1 MNFKRFLPDVVCVVL
16 FVAISF
22 LYFMDATLDG
32 RRLDGHDHSAA
43 DGLSVEMDAYRDAHD
58 GETPRWTNSIFGGMP
73 TYQIAPSY
81 DSQKPIKFV
90 EDAYHLWL
98 PDYVYYVLISLL
110 GFYILLRAFD
120 FRQWMAALGAIVW
133 AFSSYFFII
142 IAAGHLWK
150 VFTLAYIPPTIAGV
164 VLCYRGKYLWG
175 GVVAAF
181 FATLQI
187 LSNHVQMT
195 YYFLI
200 PEVLMVVGFLIDA
213 IAKKRLPH
221 FFKATGALAVAA
233 VIAVGINASNLYHT
247 YEYSKDTMRGK
258 SELVKQHKP
267 GDQTNSG
274 LERSYITNYS
284 YEVGETWTLLIPN
297 AKGGASVPLS
307 MDKTAMKK
315 ADPELQQMGVYNAF
329 TQYWGGPEGTSGPV
343 YVGALVCMLFV
354 LGLVLVPNKN
364 PLKWVLVVSTVLS
377 VMLAWGRHF
386 MPLTNFFIDY
396 IPMYA
401 KFRAVESILVVAE
414 FTIPLLAMLGL
425 KEFVERTLALRADKA
440 ATGADY
446 SKKLLKPLAISVAI
460 TAGLCLVFAVM
471 PSLFFGECVSERDA
485 NSVAQYV
492 SQGYF
497 DQQTGQRILASLS
510 VMREAMLTA
519 DAWRSLF
526 IIMLGAVLM
535 YVYSCKGGALRT
547 GIMVGGLLAICL
559 VDMWQV
565 NKRYLNDSM
574 FVYPRGVEGIAKTEA
589 DKYIIEKSGE
599 GRDYRV
605 LNLTVSTFND
615 NTTSAFYSSVGGYHA
630 AKLRRYQE
638 LIEAHISPEIPKIYD
653 ALQSAPL
660 DTLRMM
666 TEVAKFPIYDL
677 SGVNTDALYPV
688 LNMLN
693 TRWFILGAGE
703 DGRVKLPIE
712 NTAAYGNA
720 WFVKDVKY
728 VSNANEELDALGD
741 VSPRYTAVVDK
752 SFKAALGGAET
763 LRYDEA
769 DKVVQTELT
778 SASVKY
784 DVESKNG
791 GVVVFS
797 EIYYPGWKATIDGQ
811 PAEIGRADY
820 VLRAMNV
827 PAGKHTI
834 AMVYD
839 PQSLHTTEAVAT
851 VALILLIAGF
861 VIALLKNKIMLLMKK
876 SSKVSAVIA
885 LLLCLTA
892 TTDLKAQSHLY
903 PQHFDLQ
910 EVELL
915 DSPFKTAM
923 HINAELLLK
932 YDADRLMTPFI
943 RQAGL
948 DKSGSKYQGWIA
960 AHPSFSNWG
969 LSDWSLEGHVGGH
982 YLTALAQAYA
992 AVRDADLR
1000 ARLKE
1005 RLDYCV
1011 AIMKDCQE
1019 AYDANTQGLYGFI
1032 GGQPINQIW
1041 TGLYANNLT
1050 EFRRYGGWVPFYCQ
1064 HKILAGMRDAWVY
1077 AGNEDAKECFRKISD
1092 WSVNVVSRLSY
1103 NDMQTVLG
1111 WEHGGMNETL
1121 ADAYHIFGDSKYLE
1135 AAKKYNHAHEVN
1147 GMQGTLSTYSRT
1159 FLNGQHANT
1168 QVPKFIGFERINQLE
1183 SNATL
1188 ETAAE
1193 NFWDD
1198 VATNR
1203 TVCIGGNS
1211 VSEHFLADD
1220 RCSQYMTNL
1229 DGPESCNS
1237 NNMLKLSELMF
1248 NDTHDA
1254 KYVDFY
1260 EQTMWNHILS
1270 TQNPKTGGYVYF
1282 TSLRPQSYRV
1292 YSQVN
1297 QGMWCCVGTG
1307 MENHSKYG
1315 HFIYTHDEAKTL
1327 YVNLFTASVLNSD
1340 SFGVRQETSF
1350 PFEQQTRLTMTK
1362 GGKFTLALRHP
1373 AWAGE
1378 GYKVSVNGQEQT
1390 VSVVH
1395 GKASYVSIDRTWAE
1409 GDVVTVDL
1417 PMSVRYEECPNY
1429 GDYIAFKYGPILLAA
1444 KTTASTDEEAAQTG
1458 LAKEYLQNE
1467 YAGEGRMDHAPGVVA
1482 SLKPLSSA
1490 SLLIGERA
1498 DVLNRIT
1505 PIDLSKLQFSIDCR
1519 KDVSTPI
1526 SADDTQLGVQHRLML
1541 EPFYGI
1547 HNARYSCYWYQQTAE
1562 NYANS
1567 DMGKRDAEEQ
1577 AILERTLDFV
1587 ATGEQQSEAG
1597 HMAKYSSGSTSGSFL
1612 GETYRDARA
1621 GEFIQYV
1628 LANPKGLTENV
1639 SVMCRFIVNDKGRM
1653 GTIYIDGEKIADVTI
1668 PASHK
1673 KADEN
1678 GFYNEEYLI
1687 PSHLLVNADGTPKES
1702 VTFRIVASATTMCPG
1717 LFYLRL
1723 LSDYKDNAYTFRAS
1737 DWITGDA
1744 GRVAQS
1750 NITYDADANTI
1761 TVKSGTGANN
1771 VCLSLDYAKC
1781 DYTVTSGQKY
1791 LVVRGRNLS
1800 TASGASYLWWLNGVN
1815 KASSV
1820 PPAIVKT
1827 MTVKEPLA
1835 SDPTKFVSRRYT
1847 VIAWDMTQSGISD
1860 NNTGD
1865 KFSICSGQ
1873 TIFGLT
1879 STTGTSVIKHIG
1891 FESSVDDYI
1900 EAVGIAGVE
1909 TSPTDKVDV
1918 YSLQGV
1924 KLRSS
1929 VKADAA
1935 TQGLPGGFYVVGNQV
1950 VAIK

>member
-1 MNFKRFLPDVVCVVL
+1 MNFKRFLPDVVCVAL

-81 DSQKPIKFV
+81 DSQKPIRV
-90 EDAYHLWL
+90 IEEAYHLWL

-175 GVVAAF
+175 GVLTAF

-200 PEVLMVVGFLIDA
+200 PEVLMVVGFLIDS
-213 IAKKRLPH
+213 IRTKRMAH
-221 FFKATGALAVAA
+221 FFKATGVLAVAA

-267 GDQTNSG
+267 GDQTDSG

-297 AKGGASVPLS
+297 AKGGASAPLS

-315 ADPELQQMGVYNAF
+315 ADPQLQQMGVYNAF

-354 LGLVLVPNKN
+354 LGLILVPNAN
-364 PLKWVLVVSTVLS
+364 PLKWVLVASTVLS
-377 VMLAWGRHF
+377 VMLAWGRNF
-386 MPLTNFFIDY
+386 MPLTDFFIDY

-425 KEFVERTLALRADKA
+425 KEFVERTLALRANNN
-440 ATGADY
+440 ATAADY
-446 SKKLLKPLAISVAI
+446 GRKLFKPLAISVAI
-460 TAGLCLVFAVM
+460 TAGLCLIFAVM
-471 PSLFFGECVSERDA
+471 PGAVFGECVSDRDIS
-485 NSVAQYV
+485 SVAQYV
-492 SQGYF
+492 NNGYF
-497 DQQTGQRILASLS
+497 DQSTGNRILASLS
-510 VMREAMLTA
+510 AMREAMLTA

-535 YVYSCKGGALRT
+535 YVYSRKGGALRT
-547 GIMVGGLLAICL
+547 GILVGGLLVICL

-565 NKRYLNDSM
+565 NKRYLNDQM
-574 FVYPRGVEGIAKTEA
+574 FVHPRGVEGIAKTDA
-589 DKYIIEKSGE
+589 DKYILEKSGT

-638 LIEAHISPEIPKIYD
+638 LIEAHISPEVPKIYD

-660 DTLRMM
+660 DTLQMIA
-666 TEVAKFPIYDL
+666 ESSKYPIYDL
-677 SGVNTDALYPV
+677 SAVNTDALYPV

-703 DGRVKLPIE
+703 GGRVKLPVE

-752 SFKAALGGAET
+752 SFKTALGGVET
-763 LRYDEA
+763 LQYDEA
-769 DKVVQTELT
+769 DKIVQTELT
-778 SASVKY
+778 STSVKY

-791 GVVVFS
+791 GLVVFS
-797 EIYYPGWKATIDGQ
+797 EIYYPGWKATIDGEA
-811 PAEIGRADY
+811 AEIGRADY

-827 PAGKHTI
+827 PAGKHVI
-834 AMVYD
+834 EMVYD
-839 PQSLHTTEAVAT
+839 PQSLHTTEAIAT
-851 VALILLIAGF
+851 TALVLLIVGF
-861 VIALLKNKIMLLMKK
+861 VVALLKNKIMSLVKK
-876 SSKVSAVIA
+876 TSKASAVIA
-885 LLLCLTA
+885 LLLCFAA
-892 TTDLKAQSHLY
+892 TTEVKAQSHLY

-915 DSPFKTAM
+915 DSPFKSAM
-923 HINAELLLK
+923 HTNAELLLR
-932 YDADRLMTPFI
+932 YDAERLMTPFI

-948 DKSGSKYQGWIA
+948 DKAGSKYRGWIA

-1041 TGLYANNLT
+1041 TGLYANNLS
-1050 EFRRYGGWVPFYCQ
+1050 EFQRYGGWVPFYCQ
-1064 HKILAGMRDAWVY
+1064 HKVIAGMRDAWVY

-1092 WSVNVVSRLSY
+1092 WSVNVISKLSY
-1103 NDMQTVLG
+1103 NDMQNVLG
-1111 WEHGGMNETL
+1111 WEHGGMNEAI
-1121 ADAYHIFGDSKYLE
+1121 ADAYHIFGDKKYLD
-1135 AAKKYNHAHEVN
+1135 AAKRYNHAHEVN
-1147 GMQGTLSTYSRT
+1147 GMQGSLSSYSRT

-1168 QVPKFIGFERINQLE
+1168 QVPKFIGFQRITELE
-1183 SNATL
+1183 SGNTNL

-1211 VSEHFLADD
+1211 VSEHFLAAD

-1340 SFGVRQETSF
+1340 SFGVRQETNF

-1362 GGKFTLALRHP
+1362 SGAFTLALRHP
-1373 AWAGE
+1373 SWVGKDFKVKVNGE
-1378 GYKVSVNGQEQT
+1378 EQAVSVTE
-1390 VSVVH
+1390 
-1395 GKASYVSIDRTWAE
+1395 GKASYVSIDRSWSK

-1444 KTTASTDEEAAQTG
+1444 KTTAATAEEENQTG
-1458 LAKEYLQNE
+1458 LYYEKLQNE

-1490 SLLIGERA
+1490 SLLIGERK
-1498 DVLNRIT
+1498 DVLSRIT
-1505 PIDLSKLQFSIDCR
+1505 PIDLTKLRFSIDCR
-1519 KDVSTPI
+1519 KDVSSPL
-1526 SADDTQLGVQHRLML
+1526 SADDQTLGVQKQLVL

-1547 HNARYSCYWYQQTAE
+1547 HHARYSCYWYQQTAE

-1567 DMGKRDAEEQ
+1567 NMGKRDAEEQ

-1597 HMAKYSSGSTSGSFL
+1597 HMAKYSSGSTSGSFR

-1639 SVMCRFIVNDKGRM
+1639 SVMCRFIVNDKGRK
-1653 GTIYIDGEKIADVTI
+1653 GTIYIDGEKIADVTV
-1668 PASHK
+1668 PESHK
-1673 KADEN
+1673 KSDEN

-1687 PSHLLVNADGTPKES
+1687 PTHLLVNADGTPKES
-1702 VTFRIVASATTMCPG
+1702 VTFKIVASSSTMCPG

-1723 LSDYKDNAYTFRAS
+1723 LSDYKDNAYSFRAS
-1737 DWITGDA
+1737 EWVTGDA
-1744 GRVAQS
+1744 GRVSQS
-1750 NITYDADANTI
+1750 NITYDTDANTI
-1761 TVKSGTGANN
+1761 TVKAGTGANN

-1781 DYTVTSGQKY
+1781 DYTVTSQQKY
-1791 LVVRGRNLS
+1791 LVVRGTNLS
-1800 TASGASYLWWLNGVN
+1800 TSGGASYLWWLNGMN
-1815 KASSV
+1815 RGTSV
-1820 PPAIVKT
+1820 APTIVKT
-1827 MTVKEPLA
+1827 ITVKEPLA
-1835 SDPTKFVSRRYT
+1835 NDPDKKISRRYT
-1847 VIAWDMTQSGISD
+1847 VIAWDMTQSGIAD
-1860 NNTGD
+1860 NNVGE
-1865 KFSICSGQ
+1865 KFNICNGL

-1879 STTGTSVIKHIG
+1879 STSGTSVIKHIG
-1891 FESSVDDYI
+1891 FETSVDEYMETVD
-1900 EAVGIAGVE
+1900 IAGVK
-1909 TSPTDKVDV
+1909 TPSKVVDV
-1918 YSLQGV
+1918 YNLQGV

-1929 VKADAA
+1929 VKVAEA
-1935 TQGLPGGFYVVGNQV
+1935 TQGLPKGMYVVGNQV
-1950 VAIK
+1950 VVK